1 MKLTYL
7 TSTAL
12 LALVTTLGVRAGS
25 TNDMKDMKQV
35 SPAMNPSDAGFYVA
49 AEGGVNFSTNYGDR
63 ATTINGPGGGD
74 VTPDNTHSSV
84 GAVGGI
90 KAGYNF
96 QSFPVCSS
104 FRLQP
109 AVEVE
114 GLYIGMDSKTQGG
127 GGAGAYHDST
137 SWNNAAGFVNGILRF
152 KLNDQGFWSKVV
164 PYVGIGV
171 GAEYL
176 TSHTD
181 LNFASGAHPG
191 NVGDEDVAFAVQGLV
206 GVDYNLTS
214 HWALFTEYKFID
226 ALGANLESNIG
237 GGNQYNFHPDQVA
250 QNLAT
255 VGVKYNF

>member
-1 MKLTYL
+1 MKLIYL

-12 LALVTTLGVRAGS
+12 LALVSTLGLRAGGS
-25 TNDMKDMKQV
+25 NDMKDMNQV
-35 SPAMNPSDAGFYVA
+35 SPAMCPSDAGFYVGA
-49 AEGGVNFSTNYGDR
+49 YGGVNFSTNYGDR

-74 VTPDNTHSSV
+74 VTPDNTHSGV
-84 GAVGGI
+84 GAAGGI

-96 QSFPVCSS
+96 QSFAACSA

-114 GLYIGMDSKTQGG
+114 GVYIGMDSKSQGG
-127 GGAGAYHDST
+127 GGAFAYHDST

-152 KLNDQGFWSKVV
+152 KLNDQGFWGKLV
-164 PYVGIGV
+164 PYVGVGV

-181 LNFASGAHPG
+181 LNLAGSHPG
-191 NVGDEDVAFAVQGLV
+191 NVGDEDLDFAVQGLV
-206 GVDYNLTS
+206 GVDYNLNA
-214 HWALFTEYKFID
+214 HWALFTEYKLIEVI
-226 ALGANLESNIG
+226 GADMKSDIG
-237 GGNQYNFHPDQVA
+237 GGNQYNFHPDA
-250 QNLAT
+250 LGQNLAT